1 MRSDAMKKGVERA
14 PNRSLMKAL
23 GWSEREMAMPVIGI
37 VSAQNEIIPGHTQIS
52 RIVDAVKA
60 GVREAGGNPVTFPVI
75 GVCDGIA
82 MGHNGMKYSLC
93 SRELIA
99 DSIEVMAEAHPF
111 DALVMV
117 PNCDKIVPGMLMA
130 ACRLDLPVVF
140 VSGGPMLAGHIKGIK
155 DRSFSLSSMFE
166 AVGKF
171 KAGTMSE
178 GEVRDWEDSV
188 CPTCGSCSGMYTA
201 NSMNCLCE
209 AVGIALPG
217 NGTIPAVY
225 AERERLAKEAGY
237 AVMDM
242 LDKGI
247 TARKIMT
254 REAFMNALTVD
265 MALGCSTNTML
276 HLPAIAHSAG
286 IELDIFEANALSAKV
301 PNLCH
306 LAPAG
311 ADHIEDLY
319 FAGGIMAVMKELD
332 KKKLLNRDLITVT
345 GKSISASFDGAVNYN
360 PEVIRPID
368 NPYDKSGG
376 IAVLRGNLASE
387 GAVVKRS
394 AVAAE
399 MMYHKGP
406 ARVFDSEEEAI
417 QAIYAMKIK
426 PGDVVVIRY
435 EGPKGGPGMREML
448 NPTSA
453 IAGMGLDKDVA
464 LITDGRFSG
473 ATRGASIGHVC
484 PEAAAGGLIAL
495 VEEGDEIEIDINN
508 CSLSLNV
515 DESELEERRKR
526 FKPHVNEC
534 TGYLKRYRDLVTS
547 ASRGAVFKED

>member
-1 MRSDAMKKGVERA
+1 
-14 PNRSLMKAL
+14 
-23 GWSEREMAMPVIGI
+23 
-37 VSAQNEIIPGHTQIS
+37 
-52 RIVDAVKA
+52 
-60 GVREAGGNPVTFPVI
+60 
-75 GVCDGIA
+75 
-82 MGHNGMKYSLC
+82 
-93 SRELIA
+93 
-99 DSIEVMAEAHPF
+99 
-111 DALVMV
+111 
-117 PNCDKIVPGMLMA
+117 
-130 ACRLDLPVVF
+130 
-140 VSGGPMLAGHIKGIK
+140 
-155 DRSFSLSSMFE
+155 
-166 AVGKF
+166 
-171 KAGTMSE
+171 
-178 GEVRDWEDSV
+178 
-188 CPTCGSCSGMYTA
+188 
-201 NSMNCLCE
+201 
-209 AVGIALPG
+209 
-217 NGTIPAVY
+217 
-225 AERERLAKEAGY
+225 
-237 AVMDM
+237 
-242 LDKGI
+242 
-247 TARKIMT
+247 
-254 REAFMNALTVD
+254 
-265 MALGCSTNTML
+265 
-276 HLPAIAHSAG
+276 
-286 IELDIFEANALSAKV
+286 
-301 PNLCH
+301 
-306 LAPAG
+306 
-311 ADHIEDLY
+311 
-319 FAGGIMAVMKELD
+319 MAVMKELD

-495 VEEGDEIEIDINN
+495 VEEGDEIEIDINS

-526 FKPHVNEC
+526 FKSHVNEC
-534 TGYLKRYRDLVTS
+534 SGYLKRYRDLVTS